1 MLPALTVTTPLRT
14 SASGAC
20 RSALTAPR
28 ILNEPIGCRFS
39 SLSQISAGASTGRR
53 TSGVRIAAPA
63 IVSRARSI
71 SANGIRA
78 PHSVMARRWGAMRGV
93 RQGRRERT

>member
-1 MLPALTVTTPLRT
+1 MLPALTVTTPLAVSVAEALRI
-14 SASGAC
+14 
-20 RSALTAPR
+20 ALTAPR

-39 SLSQISAGASTGRR
+39 SLSQISASASASSR

-71 SANGIRA
+71 SA
-78 PHSVMARRWGAMRGV
+78 S
-93 RQGRRERT
+93 